1 MILTPAMV
9 LLLALMGI
17 ALVLFAFEWVAADVV
32 ALGFLVIMIVTGLVS
47 TSEAFAGFGSDT
59 VFTLMGLFML
69 TAALQRTG
77 VVELTGR
84 TLLRY
89 TGDKPNRLVAMIMV
103 ATSSLS
109 AFMSNTAC
117 TAFFLPITLG
127 LAERLRIS
135 TSKLLMPLA
144 FASILASSVTLV
156 ATSTNIVVN
165 GLLKQYNLAPMGM
178 FELTPVGIPIAVTG
192 ILYMLTIGRRL
203 LPDRAAPNDLGQL
216 GNRLYLTELV
226 VLPHSP
232 LIGKTL
238 AENSLGHDLDLNVVR
253 MVRKDNRSLPTAN
266 RRLAP
271 RTGRRLRAGD
281 VLLVEGDRNA
291 LLRSNA
297 AAGLELRGD
306 LKLNAPQL
314 QDNDLQVL
322 EVILMPNSPLI
333 GVTLAQYR
341 FHERYGLQVL
351 AVYRHGETL
360 QRKISQM
367 PMRVGDV
374 LLIQSERANLANLAA
389 LEEERL
395 FHVLGA
401 VNQESYQ
408 RERAPYAIAAFI
420 GALGLAAF
428 EVVSLSV
435 AVLMGTLAVFLTQCI
450 SVEEAYRKVEWRA
463 LVLIGS
469 MLALGTAMEK
479 TGTAAYLA
487 GAIVN
492 LAGTTNPL
500 LLLTGFFV
508 LAVVLTQ
515 PMSNQAAAIVVVPIA
530 IQTAVQ
536 LGLNPRT
543 FVMMIAVASSTS
555 YLTPL
560 EPSCMMVYG
569 PGNYRFSD
577 FLKVGSLL
585 TLVVYAIAILLVPI
599 FWPL

>member
-1 MILTPAMV
+1 MILTPAMA
-9 LLLALMGI
+9 LLLVLMGI

-32 ALGFLVIMIVTGLVS
+32 ALGFLVIMIITGLVS
-47 TSEAFAGFGSDT
+47 ANEAFAGFGSDT
-59 VFTLMGLFML
+59 VFTLMGLFIL

-77 VVELTGR
+77 VVEMTGR

-117 TAFFLPITLG
+117 TAFFLPIALG
-127 LAERLRIS
+127 LAERLRVS

-165 GLLKQYNLAPMGM
+165 GLLKRYELAPMGM
-178 FELTPVGIPIAVTG
+178 FELTPVGIPIAVVG
-192 ILYMLTIGRRL
+192 ILYMLTLGRRL
-203 LPDRAAPNDLGQL
+203 LPDRTTPDDLGQL

-226 VLPHSP
+226 VLPNSP

-238 AENSLGHDLDLNVVR
+238 TESNVGHDLDLNVVR
-253 MVRKDNRSLPTAN
+253 MVRRGNRALPTAA
-266 RRLAP
+266 RRLEP

-281 VLLVEGDRNA
+281 ILLVEGDRNS

-297 AAGLELRGD
+297 AIGLELRGD

-314 QDNDLQVL
+314 QDDDLQLV
-322 EVILMPNSPLI
+322 EVILMPNSPLL

-341 FHERYGLQVL
+341 FRERYGLQVL

-374 LLIQSERANLANLAA
+374 LLIQSERANLASLAA
-389 LEEERL
+389 LEEESL

-420 GALGLAAF
+420 GSLGLAAF
-428 EVVSLSV
+428 EVVPLAV
-435 AVLMGTLAVFLTQCI
+435 AVLLGTLAVFLTQCI

-487 GAIVN
+487 GEIVD
-492 LAGTTNPL
+492 LAGRTNPL
-500 LLLTGFFV
+500 MLLTGFFV

-543 FVMMIAVASSTS
+543 FVMMIAIASSTS

-585 TLVVYAIAILLVPI
+585 TVVVYAIAIVMVPML
-599 FWPL
+599 WPL

>member
-1 MILTPAMV
+1 MA
-9 LLLALMGI
+9 LLLTLMGI

-32 ALGFLVIMIVTGLVS
+32 ALGFLVLMIVTGLLPAS
-47 TSEAFAGFGSDT
+47 DAFAGFGSDT
-59 VFTLMGLFML
+59 VFTLMGLFIL

-77 VVELTGR
+77 VVEMTGR

-89 TGDKPNRLVAMIMV
+89 TGDNPNRLVAMIMV
-103 ATSSLS
+103 AASGLSS
-109 AFMSNTAC
+109 FMSNTAC
-117 TAFFLPITLG
+117 TAFFLPIGLG
-127 LAERLRIS
+127 LAERMRVS
-135 TSKLLMPLA
+135 TSKVLMPLA

-165 GLLKQYNLAPMGM
+165 GLLKRYELAPIGM
-178 FELTPVGIPIAVTG
+178 FELTPVGIPIAVAG
-192 ILYMLTIGRRL
+192 ILYMLTLGRRL
-203 LPDRAAPNDLGQL
+203 LPDRSAPDELGQL

-226 VLPHSP
+226 VLPNSP

-238 AENSLGHDLDLNVVR
+238 TESSLGHAMDLTVVR
-253 MVRKDNRSLPTAN
+253 VVRKENRALPTAS
-266 RRLAP
+266 RRLEP

-281 VLLVEGDRNA
+281 ILLVEGERTS
-291 LLRSNA
+291 LLNSKVA
-297 AAGLELRGD
+297 VGLEIRTH
-306 LKLNAPQL
+306 LKNNSGKR
-314 QDNDLQVL
+314 QDDDLQMI

-333 GVTLAQYR
+333 GMTLAQYQFR
-341 FHERYGLQVL
+341 ERYGLQVL
-351 AVYRHGETL
+351 AIHRHGETI

-367 PMRVGDV
+367 PLRVGDV
-374 LLIQSERANLANLAA
+374 LLIQSERANLTNLAA
-389 LEEERL
+389 LEEESI
-395 FHVLGA
+395 FQVLGA
-401 VNQESYQ
+401 VHQESYQ
-408 RERAPYAIAAFI
+408 RARAPYAIAAFV

-435 AVLMGTLAVFLTQCI
+435 AVLIGTLAVFLTQAI

-487 GAIVN
+487 EQIVN
-492 LAGTTNPL
+492 LAGRANPL
-500 LLLTGFFV
+500 LILTGFFM
-508 LAVVLTQ
+508 LAVILTQ

-577 FLKVGSLL
+577 FLKVGALL
-585 TLVVYAIAILLVPI
+585 TLVVYGIAILLVPL
-599 FWPL
+599 FWPF

>member
-1 MILTPAMV
+1 M
-9 LLLALMGI
+9 
-17 ALVLFAFEWVAADVV
+17 
-32 ALGFLVIMIVTGLVS
+32 
-47 TSEAFAGFGSDT
+47 SEAFAGFGSDT

-226 VLPHSP
+226 VLPQSP

-253 MVRKDNRSLPTAN
+253 MVHKDNRSLPTAN

-314 QDNDLQVL
+314 QDNDLQLL

-508 LAVVLTQ
+508 LAVLLTQ

>member
-1 MILTPAMV
+1 MIITPAMI
-9 LLLALMGI
+9 LLLGLMGL

-32 ALGFLVIMIVTGLVS
+32 ALGFLVIMIVTGLLPA
-47 TSEAFAGFGSDT
+47 SEAFAGFGSDT
-59 VFTLMGLFML
+59 VFTLMGLFIL

-77 VVELTGR
+77 VVEMTGR

-89 TGDKPNRLVAMIMV
+89 TGDRPNRLVAMIMI

-117 TAFFLPITLG
+117 TAFFLPIGLG
-127 LAERLRIS
+127 LAERMRVS

-156 ATSTNIVVN
+156 ATSTNIVIN
-165 GLLKQYNLAPMGM
+165 GLLKRYDLAPMGM
-178 FELTPVGIPIAVTG
+178 FELTPVGIPIAVAG

-203 LPDRAAPNDLGQL
+203 LPDRTAPDDLGQL

-226 VLPHSP
+226 VLPNSP

-238 AENSLGHDLDLNVVR
+238 AESNLDQGLELNVVR
-253 MVRKDNRSLPTAN
+253 IVRRENRSLPTAT
-266 RRLAP
+266 RRLEP

-281 VLLVEGDRNA
+281 ILLVEGDRNA
-291 LLRSNA
+291 LLRSNTA
-297 AAGLELRGD
+297 VGLELRGD

-314 QDNDLQVL
+314 QDDDLQLV

-341 FHERYGLQVL
+341 FRERYGLQVL

-367 PMRVGDV
+367 PLRVGDV
-374 LLIQSERANLANLAA
+374 LLLQSERANLASLAA
-389 LEEERL
+389 LEEESL

-408 RERAPYAIAAFI
+408 RERAPYAIAAFM

-428 EVVSLSV
+428 EVVPLAV
-435 AVLMGTLAVFLTQCI
+435 AVLLGTLTVFLTQCI

-469 MLALGTAMEK
+469 MLALGIAMEK

-492 LAGTTNPL
+492 LAGRTNPL
-500 LLLTGFFV
+500 LILTGFFV

-543 FVMMIAVASSTS
+543 FVMMIAIASSTS

-585 TLVVYAIAILLVPI
+585 TLVVYIIAIVMVPI
-599 FWPL
+599 LWPL

>member
-1 MILTPAMV
+1 MIL
-9 LLLALMGI
+9 LLVLMGI

-32 ALGFLVIMIVTGLVS
+32 ALGFLVIMIVTGLVPAN
-47 TSEAFAGFGSDT
+47 EAFAGFGSDT
-59 VFTLMGLFML
+59 VFTLMGLFIL

-77 VVELTGR
+77 VVEMTGR

-89 TGDKPNRLVAMIMV
+89 TGDRPNRLVAMIMV

-117 TAFFLPITLG
+117 TAFFLPIALG
-127 LAERLRIS
+127 LSERLRVS

-144 FASILASSVTLV
+144 FASVLASSVTLV

-165 GLLKQYNLAPMGM
+165 GLLKRYELAPMGM
-178 FELTPVGIPIAVTG
+178 FELTPVGIPIAVVG

-203 LPDRAAPNDLGQL
+203 LPDRSTPDDLGQL

-238 AENSLGHDLDLNVVR
+238 TESNLGHDMELNVVR
-253 MVRKDNRSLPTAN
+253 IVRRENRSVPTAA
-266 RRLAP
+266 RRLEP

-281 VLLVEGDRNA
+281 LLLVEGDRNA
-291 LLRSNA
+291 LLRSNTA
-297 AAGLELRGD
+297 IGLELRGD

-314 QDNDLQVL
+314 QDDDLQLV

-341 FHERYGLQVL
+341 FRERYGLQVL

-367 PMRVGDV
+367 PLRVGDV
-374 LLIQSERANLANLAA
+374 LLIQSERTNVMSFGA

-428 EVVSLSV
+428 ELVPLAV
-435 AVLMGTLAVFLTQCI
+435 AVLIGTLAVFLLQCI

-487 GAIVN
+487 GMIVE
-492 LAGTTNPL
+492 LAGRTNPL
-500 LLLTGFFV
+500 MLLTGFFV

-530 IQTAVQ
+530 IQTAIQ

-543 FVMMIAVASSTS
+543 FVMMIAIASSTS

-585 TLVVYAIAILLVPI
+585 TVVVYAIAIVMVPI
-599 FWPL
+599 LWPL

>member
-1 MILTPAMV
+1 MILTPAMA

-32 ALGFLVIMIVTGLVS
+32 ALGFLVIMIVTGLLS
-47 TSEAFAGFGSDT
+47 ASEAFAGFGSDT
-59 VFTLMGLFML
+59 VFTLMGLFIL

-77 VVELTGR
+77 VVEMTGR

-89 TGDKPNRLVAMIMV
+89 TGDKPQRLVAMIMV

-109 AFMSNTAC
+109 SFMSNTAC

-127 LAERLRIS
+127 LAERLRVS

-144 FASILASSVTLV
+144 FASILASSITLV

-165 GLLKQYNLAPMGM
+165 GLLKRYDLAPMGM
-178 FELTPVGIPIAVTG
+178 FELTPVGIPIAITG

-203 LPDRAAPNDLGQL
+203 LPDRAVRDDLGQL

-226 VLPHSP
+226 VLPNSP

-238 AENSLGHDLDLNVVR
+238 AENSLSHDLDLNVVR

-428 EVVSLSV
+428 EVVPLAV
-435 AVLMGTLAVFLTQCI
+435 AVLIGTLAVFLTQCI

-487 GAIVN
+487 GEIVE
-492 LAGTTNPL
+492 LAGRTNPL

-585 TLVVYAIAILLVPI
+585 TLIVYAIAILLVPI